1 MFDDLE
7 ISNLNSNL
15 ERYYLEFYERIV
27 CGCSGVLVGP
37 KAEPRNYSMLA
48 CDADQLTPF
57 TTAFAE
63 FLQRFPIMR
72 NVTDKIFF
80 RFLCRLKDLAEEQQQ
95 RLVEIIA
102 LLVQNKTYNRSKK
115 EAFFLFEAA
124 LQPEGTVAVCKCLD
138 EIKNKIGENEAF
150 NFVSQYDFL
159 TVFGRDDFDKQYF
172 EEHMKWFMDYYHA
185 LE

>member
-27 CGCSGVLVGP
+27 CGCSGVLVGQ

-48 CDADQLTPF
+48 CDQDQLSSF

-80 RFLCRLKDLAEEQQQ
+80 RFLCRLKDLPEE
-95 RLVEIIA
+95 
-102 LLVQNKTYNRSKK
+102 
-115 EAFFLFEAA
+115 
-124 LQPEGTVAVCKCLD
+124 
-138 EIKNKIGENEAF
+138 
-150 NFVSQYDFL
+150 
-159 TVFGRDDFDKQYF
+159 
-172 EEHMKWFMDYYHA
+172 
-185 LE
+185 